1 MPRYRCCLRLIC
13 PKDRSIFVPTTR
25 RHGPVQDVTME
36 ATLPEIT
43 SMAQNADL
51 ATRKDIFEQL
61 RNIALTLETPGDT
74 VQRLLYL
81 VLKQSLKRRSIAL
94 AFH

>member
-1 MPRYRCCLRLIC
+1 
-13 PKDRSIFVPTTR
+13 
-25 RHGPVQDVTME
+25 ME

-81 VLKQSLKRRSIAL
+81 VLEQSLKRRSIAL